1 MKGEPGMP
9 SVCAPIVLQH
19 VKTRFSIALFLAL
32 SAVGTFP
39 VVAWTGEKL
48 PMPAS
53 GQTFVA
59 AGFGFQDEEASFIT
73 VKTYDAQSGAI
84 LSADTY
90 ELDIKDDGPPS
101 SHPRTRIFAGGVGV
115 GAGSLSEFTLR
126 VYDASNGRFLWEGR
140 LNLKA
145 GDHPDVATHPVVT
158 RLHPRAAVTRIAA
171 STKATGEPYF
181 VLRAIH
187 PETGQLMWSDQF
199 STDEARVRIERIG
212 RSAVGVTGTAPS
224 DIDFRIKM
232 PDSAGRRLLWEDK
245 VIPAEEGEPSVPERS
260 DETAG
265 GTPRGA
271 RAVTPSSAV
280 PAAAP
285 SNVIETDRKITT
297 AERESPPP
305 RFAFS

>member
-1 MKGEPGMP
+1 MSSIP
-9 SVCAPIVLQH
+9 AL
-19 VKTRFSIALFLAL
+19 IALHPMKNRFFIAFFLAL

-39 VVAWTGEKL
+39 VAAWTAEKSL
-48 PMPAS
+48 MPPG

-59 AGFGFQDEEASFIT
+59 AGLGFQDEEASFIT

-115 GAGSLSEFTLR
+115 GGGSLSEFTLR

-140 LNLKA
+140 LNLQA
-145 GDHPDVATHPVVT
+145 GDHPEVATHPVV
-158 RLHPRAAVTRIAA
+158 RRVQPRAGVTMVAT
-171 STKATGEPYF
+171 SSKATGEPYF

-187 PETGQLMWSDQF
+187 PETGHLMWSDEF

-212 RSAVGVTGTAPS
+212 RSAVGVTGTAPR

-232 PDSAGRRLLWEDK
+232 PDSAGRRLLWEDQ
-245 VIPAEEGEPSVPERS
+245 VVPAEESEPSLPEQS

-265 GTPRGA
+265 PTPRGI
-271 RAVTPSSAV
+271 RPLTPSSAV
-280 PAAAP
+280 PVAAP
-285 SNVIETDRKITT
+285 SSVIETDRTITIV
-297 AERESPPP
+297 ERESPTPN
-305 RFAFS
+305 FAYS